1 MAFAYCKLSAVKFK
15 YNRVMDFCV
24 RILFC
29 LILAGGLATAL
40 PVRALDLQLTSGDWR
55 PINIFVEDFIGEA
68 ALGGQ
73 PLSGIIHNDLSYSGY
88 FRSYQR
94 DVSSHDAVDE
104 ARYAKVRNRGGEY
117 LLTGKITD
125 DNGKRLFFSLHDV
138 LTEEKLGE
146 FNINFDNQTR
156 RLAAH
161 KISNWV
167 FERIV
172 RLPGSFHT
180 KVAYIVREKDGT
192 NILRVADYDGY
203 NAQTILTSENNI
215 ISPSWSPN
223 GNELLYVSFEWGKPV
238 IYRHFLLTGERRL
251 VANFKGSNSAPAWSP
266 DSARFAAALTEH
278 EGLQQ
283 IYLIGAG
290 GKQRLRPNLDDN
302 VINTEPDFSPD
313 GKRIAFTSNESGH
326 AQIYEY
332 NFANGKARRLTEYGE
347 HKVRDKDRKVTAMSP
362 DYDSSGGKLA
372 YIHRQRAGSNIAVLD
387 IASGDSVLLTDIQLA
402 DSPTFSPN
410 DTMILFKDEKIANT
424 LFIVSINGKVLN
436 RWHVAESG
444 DIINP
449 AWGPTKSDWY

>member
-1 MAFAYCKLSAVKFK
+1 M
-15 YNRVMDFCV
+15 

-29 LILAGGLATAL
+29 LILAGGLTATL

-68 ALGGQ
+68 VLGGQ

-138 LTEEKLGE
+138 LTEEKLGA

-161 KISNWV
+161 KVSNWV
-167 FERIV
+167 FERIA
-172 RLPGSFHT
+172 RLPGNFHT

-223 GNELLYVSFEWGKPV
+223 GNELLYVSFERRKPV
-238 IYRHFLLTGERRL
+238 IYRQSLLTGERRV

-266 DSARFAAALTEH
+266 DSTRIAAALTEH

-290 GKQRLRPNLDDN
+290 GKQRLRSNLGGN

-313 GKRIAFTSNESGH
+313 GKRIAFTSDEGGR
-326 AQIYEY
+326 AQIYER
-332 NFANGKARRLTEYGE
+332 NSDNGKVRRLTYG
-347 HKVRDKDRKVTAMSP
+347 VREAMSP

-372 YIHRQRAGSNIAVLD
+372 YLHRQRAGSNIAVLD

-444 DIINP
+444 NINNP
-449 AWGPTKSDWY
+449 AWGPAKSDWY

>member
-29 LILAGGLATAL
+29 LILAGGLTTAL

-68 ALGGQ
+68 VLGGQ
-73 PLSGIIHNDLSYSGY
+73 PLSGIIHNDLSHSGY

-117 LLTGKITD
+117 LLTGKITG

-223 GNELLYVSFEWGKPV
+223 GNELLYVSFERRKPV
-238 IYRHFLLTGERRL
+238 IYRQSLLTGERR
-251 VANFKGSNSAPAWSP
+251 VIANFKGSNSAPAWSP
-266 DSARFAAALTEH
+266 DSARIAAALTEH

-290 GKQRLRPNLDDN
+290 GKQRLRSNLGGN

-313 GKRIAFTSNESGH
+313 GKRIAFTSDEGGR

-332 NFANGKARRLTEYGE
+332 NFANGKVRRLTYG
-347 HKVRDKDRKVTAMSP
+347 VREAMSP

-402 DSPTFSPN
+402 DSPAFSPN

-444 DIINP
+444 NINNP
-449 AWGPTKSDWY
+449 AWGPAKSDWY

>member
-1 MAFAYCKLSAVKFK
+1 M
-15 YNRVMDFCV
+15 

-29 LILAGGLATAL
+29 LILAGGLSTAL
-40 PVRALDLQLTSGDWR
+40 PARALDLQLTSGDWR

-73 PLSGIIHNDLSYSGY
+73 PLSGIIHNDLSHSGY

-104 ARYAKVRNRGGEY
+104 ARYAEVRNRGGEY
-117 LLTGKITD
+117 LLTGKITG

-138 LTEEKLGE
+138 LTEEELGA

-203 NAQTILTSENNI
+203 NAQTILTSDNNI

-223 GNELLYVSFEWGKPV
+223 GNELLYVSFERRKPV
-238 IYRHFLLTGERRL
+238 IYRQSLLTGERRV

-266 DSARFAAALTEH
+266 DSARIAAALTEH

-290 GKQRLRPNLDDN
+290 GKQRLRSNLGGN

-313 GKRIAFTSNESGH
+313 GKRIAFTSDEGGR

-332 NFANGKARRLTEYGE
+332 NFANGKVRRLTYG
-347 HKVRDKDRKVTAMSP
+347 VREAMSP

-402 DSPTFSPN
+402 DSPAFSPN

-436 RWHVAESG
+436 RWPVAESG
-444 DIINP
+444 DINNP

>member
-1 MAFAYCKLSAVKFK
+1 M
-15 YNRVMDFCV
+15 
-24 RILFC
+24 
-29 LILAGGLATAL
+29 
-40 PVRALDLQLTSGDWR
+40 
-55 PINIFVEDFIGEA
+55 
-68 ALGGQ
+68 GGQ

-117 LLTGKITD
+117 LLTGKITG

-223 GNELLYVSFEWGKPV
+223 GNELLYVSFERRKPV
-238 IYRHFLLTGERRL
+238 IYRQSLLTGERRV

-266 DSARFAAALTEH
+266 DSARIAAALTEH

-290 GKQRLRPNLDDN
+290 GKQRLRSNLGGN

-313 GKRIAFTSNESGH
+313 GKRIAFTSDEGGR

-332 NFANGKARRLTEYGE
+332 NFANGKVRRLTYG
-347 HKVRDKDRKVTAMSP
+347 VREAMSP

-402 DSPTFSPN
+402 DSPAFSPN

-444 DIINP
+444 NINNP
-449 AWGPTKSDWY
+449 AWGPAKSDWY

>member
-1 MAFAYCKLSAVKFK
+1 M
-15 YNRVMDFCV
+15 

-29 LILAGGLATAL
+29 LILAGGLTATL
-40 PVRALDLQLTSGDWR
+40 PARALDLQLTSGDWR

-68 ALGGQ
+68 VLGGQ

-104 ARYAKVRNRGGEY
+104 ARYAEVRNRGGEY
-117 LLTGKITD
+117 LLTGKITG

-138 LTEEKLGE
+138 LTEEKLGA

-223 GNELLYVSFEWGKPV
+223 GNELLYVSFERRKPV
-238 IYRHFLLTGERRL
+238 IYRQSLLTGERRV

-266 DSARFAAALTEH
+266 DSARIAAALTEH

-290 GKQRLRPNLDDN
+290 GKQRLRSNLGGN
-302 VINTEPDFSPD
+302 VINTEPDFSPN
-313 GKRIAFTSNESGH
+313 GKRIAFTSDEGGR

-332 NFANGKARRLTEYGE
+332 NFANGKVRRLTYG
-347 HKVRDKDRKVTAMSP
+347 VREAMSP

-402 DSPTFSPN
+402 DSPAFSPN

-436 RWHVAESG
+436 RWQVAESG
-444 DIINP
+444 DINNP

>member
-1 MAFAYCKLSAVKFK
+1 M
-15 YNRVMDFCV
+15 

-29 LILAGGLATAL
+29 LILAGGLTATL
-40 PVRALDLQLTSGDWR
+40 PARALDLQLTSGDWR

-117 LLTGKITD
+117 LLTGKITG

-172 RLPGSFHT
+172 RLPGNFHT

-203 NAQTILTSENNI
+203 NAQTILTSDNNI

-223 GNELLYVSFEWGKPV
+223 GNELLYVSFERRKPV
-238 IYRHFLLTGERRL
+238 IYRQSLLTGERR
-251 VANFKGSNSAPAWSP
+251 VIANFKGSNSAPAWSP
-266 DSARFAAALTEH
+266 DSARIAAALTEH

-290 GKQRLRPNLDDN
+290 GKQRLRSNLGGN

-313 GKRIAFTSNESGH
+313 GKRIAFTSDEGGR

-332 NFANGKARRLTEYGE
+332 NFANGKVRRLTYG
-347 HKVRDKDRKVTAMSP
+347 VREAMSP

-402 DSPTFSPN
+402 DSPAFSPN

-444 DIINP
+444 NINNP
-449 AWGPTKSDWY
+449 AWGPAKSDWY

>member
-1 MAFAYCKLSAVKFK
+1 
-15 YNRVMDFCV
+15 MDFCV

-29 LILAGGLATAL
+29 LILAGGLSTAL
-40 PVRALDLQLTSGDWR
+40 PARALDLQLTSGDWR

-68 ALGGQ
+68 VLGGQ
-73 PLSGIIHNDLSYSGY
+73 PLSGIIHNDLSHSGY

-104 ARYAKVRNRGGEY
+104 ARYAEVRNRGGEY
-117 LLTGKITD
+117 LLTGKITG

-138 LTEEKLGE
+138 LTEEKLGA

-203 NAQTILTSENNI
+203 NAQTILTSDNNI

-223 GNELLYVSFEWGKPV
+223 GNELLYVSFERRKPV
-238 IYRHFLLTGERRL
+238 IYRQSLLTGERRV

-266 DSARFAAALTEH
+266 DSARIAAALTEH

-290 GKQRLRPNLDDN
+290 GKQRLRSNLGGN

-313 GKRIAFTSNESGH
+313 GKRIAFTSDEGGR

-332 NFANGKARRLTEYGE
+332 NFANGKVRRLTYG
-347 HKVRDKDRKVTAMSP
+347 VREAMSP

-402 DSPTFSPN
+402 DSPAFSPN

-436 RWHVAESG
+436 RWPVAESG
-444 DIINP
+444 DINNP

>member
-29 LILAGGLATAL
+29 LILAGGLTATL

-117 LLTGKITD
+117 LLTGKITG
-125 DNGKRLFFSLHDV
+125 DNVKQLSFSLHDV

-223 GNELLYVSFEWGKPV
+223 GNELLYVSFERRKPV
-238 IYRHFLLTGERRL
+238 IYRQSLLTGERRV

-266 DSARFAAALTEH
+266 DSARIAAALTEH

-290 GKQRLRPNLDDN
+290 GKQRLRSNLGGN

-313 GKRIAFTSNESGH
+313 GKRIAFTSDEGGR

-332 NFANGKARRLTEYGE
+332 NFANGKVRRLTYG
-347 HKVRDKDRKVTAMSP
+347 VREAMSP

-402 DSPTFSPN
+402 DSPAFSPN

-444 DIINP
+444 NINNP
-449 AWGPTKSDWY
+449 AWGPAKSDWY